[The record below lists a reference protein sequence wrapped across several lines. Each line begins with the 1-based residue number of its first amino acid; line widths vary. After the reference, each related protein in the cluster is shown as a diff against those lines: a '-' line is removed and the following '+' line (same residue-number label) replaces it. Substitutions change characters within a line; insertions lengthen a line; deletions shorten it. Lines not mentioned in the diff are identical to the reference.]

1 MRTLVAGNRAIGC
14 YPWKMST
21 SKEIDEYLRKDNEEK
36 HWAEVDAENYDP
48 SKEID
53 FQLFAK
59 LFVFS
64 SWIVGI
70 GLLLL
75 AFPAIIVMMICWIF
89 LQISYSQKIQK
100 IIAIHKSHLYLIK
113 AIVAIL
119 LLLLGVVFW
128 LSGLYLGMLC
138 IDLLRETSKI
148 KPKNYEFE
156 MVFWPVFILLTSGP
170 AFSFC
175 FFVWME
181 SKNPKKFLHEK

>member
-14 YPWKMST
+14 YPWKMPT

-89 LQISYSQKIQK
+89 LQISYSQKIQE

-156 MVFWPVFILLTSGP
+156 MVFLACIYS
-170 AFSFC
+170 SY
-175 FFVWME
+175 
-181 SKNPKKFLHEK
+181 

>member
-14 YPWKMST
+14 YPWKMPT

-36 HWAEVDAENYDP
+36 HWAEVDAKNYDP

-75 AFPAIIVMMICWIF
+75 AFPAIIVMAICWMI
-89 LQISYSQKIQK
+89 LRILYSQKIQE
-100 IIAIHKSHLYLIK
+100 IITNQKNHIYLIK
-113 AIVAIL
+113 VITAIFL
-119 LLLLGVVFW
+119 VFW
-128 LSGLYLGMLC
+128 GIIFWSSGLYLGILC
-138 IDLLRETSKI
+138 VDLLRETSEI
-148 KPKNYEFE
+148 KPENYRFE
-156 MVFWPVFILLTSGP
+156 MICRPLFFLLTAGP

-175 FFVWME
+175 FFVW
-181 SKNPKKFLHEK
+181 KKLKIKTFDE